1 MSLTPT
7 LILAYVFAIF
17 IAYLMG
23 SIPFA
28 ILVSRLFGLQDPRH
42 FGSGNPGATNV
53 LRSGNKKAAILTLI
67 GDAFKGWLAVF
78 ITSQFFVQD
87 NLSISLVAVAA
98 FLGHVYSIFLGF
110 KGGKGVATGI
120 GVLLGLDPSLALILI
135 VIWLLVAL
143 LFKYSSLAAL
153 VAAASAP
160 FLYLTLNFSS
170 PSFSSEIFVAIAFI
184 SLFLIYKHK
193 KNIHNLLI
201 GKESKIGQKKK

>member
-53 LRSGNKKAAILTLI
+53 LRSGNKKAAVLTLI

-78 ITSQFFVQD
+78 ITSQFFAQD
-87 NLSISLVAVAA
+87 NLAISLVAVAA

-153 VAAASAP
+153 VAAGSAP

-170 PSFSSEIFVAIAFI
+170 PSFSSEILVAIAFI

-193 KNIHNLLI
+193 K
-201 GKESKIGQKKK
+201 KYS